1 MRILL
6 FVAFAF
12 VSVISSNEPSFAA
25 SHLTATRFVGP
36 PPPFASACH
45 RYAWLCLAHTGRA
58 MGDQEALALLR
69 QINSRVNAEVIP
81 TEDSVTYGRADYW
94 SLPTGGRGDCEDYAL
109 LKKKELQDAGFK
121 SDKLAM
127 TVVLDRNGGNHSV
140 LMARLAAGDYVLD
153 NLSGSVRPWE
163 DTGYT
168 FVARQNFQDERRW
181 EVIVAGPRA
190 SQIASR

>member
-1 MRILL
+1 MRVLI

-12 VSVISSNEPSFAA
+12 AFVISSNEPSFAA
-25 SHLTATRFVGP
+25 SHLAATRFVGP
-36 PPPFASACH
+36 PPPFISACH
-45 RYAWLCLAHTGRA
+45 RYAWLCLTHSGKA
-58 MGDQEALALLR
+58 MGDQEALALLK

-81 TEDSVTYGRADYW
+81 AEDIVTYGRQDYW
-94 SLPTGGRGDCEDYAL
+94 SLPTNGRGDCEDYAL

-140 LMARLAAGDYVLD
+140 LMARLAGGDYILD
-153 NLSGSVRPWE
+153 NLSSSVRAWE

-168 FVARQNFQDERRW
+168 FIARQNFQDERRW
-181 EVIVAGPRA
+181 EVILAGPRA
-190 SQIASR
+190 SQVASR